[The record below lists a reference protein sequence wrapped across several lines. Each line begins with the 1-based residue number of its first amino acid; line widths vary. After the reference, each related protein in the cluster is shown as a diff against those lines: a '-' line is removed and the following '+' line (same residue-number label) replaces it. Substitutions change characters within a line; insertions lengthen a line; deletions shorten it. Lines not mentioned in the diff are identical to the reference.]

1 MISSLSL
8 PRILRVGGGAVG
20 ELGDVVAELGLRRPL
35 LVTDAFLAGTGAA
48 ERLMA
53 TLGDAGARPRLF
65 VGTVPDPTTDSLGAG
80 LTVLREHGADSVIGF
95 GGGSPV
101 DTAKALGLL
110 GVQGGRMRDYKAPHT
125 NLGPALP
132 VIAVPT
138 TAGSGSEATQFT
150 IITDSATD
158 EKMLCS
164 GPAFLPVAAVVDF
177 ELTLSMPSRLTADT
191 GIDALT
197 HAVEAYV
204 SRKSNPFS
212 DSLALNAI
220 RAIGQ
225 HLRRVYA
232 YGADTEAREAMMPA
246 ATQAGIVFSNSSV
259 ALVHGMS
266 RPIGAHFHVA
276 HGLSNAMLFPAVTA
290 FSVPAAESRYAD
302 CARALGAATDG
313 DSDAMAADR
322 LVEAL
327 RALCKDL
334 EVPTPKPTASTRT
347 TGSACRP
354 SWPSRRSRPDPPP
367 TTPSY
372 PPRTRSRTST
382 RRSTPDTRRVR
393 NVMAA
398 TARFIRTT
406 R

>member
-1 MISSLSL
+1 MVASLSL
-8 PRILRVGGGAVG
+8 PRILRAGGGAVG
-20 ELGDVVAELGLRRPL
+20 ALGDVVAGLGLRRPL
-35 LVTDAFLAGTGAA
+35 LVTDAFLSGTGAA

-53 TLGDAGARPRLF
+53 TLRDAGLQPCLF
-65 VGTVPDPTTDSLGAG
+65 AGTVPDPTTDSLGAG

-95 GGGSPV
+95 GGGSPL
-101 DTAKALGLL
+101 DTAKALALL

-150 IITDSATD
+150 IVTDSATN

-177 ELTLSMPSRLTADT
+177 ELTLSMPARLTADT
-191 GIDALT
+191 GVDALT

-204 SRKSNPFS
+204 SRRANPFS
-212 DSLALNAI
+212 DGLALTAI
-220 RAIGQ
+220 RAIGR

-232 YGADTEAREAMMPA
+232 DGADTEAREAMMLA
-246 ATQAGIVFSNSSV
+246 ATQAGIAFSNSSV

-266 RPIGAHFHVA
+266 RPIGAHFHIA

-302 CARALGAATDG
+302 CARALEAATDG
-313 DSDAMAADR
+313 DSDAVAAGKF
-322 LVEAL
+322 VEAL
-327 RALCKDL
+327 RALCADL
-334 EVPTPKPTASTRT
+334 EVPTPQAHGIDRDEWSRLSLLMAEQALASGSPANNPVVPTVEEIQ
-347 TGSACRP
+347 
-354 SWPSRRSRPDPPP
+354 DL
-367 TTPSY
+367 Y
-372 PPRTRSRTST
+372 
-382 RRSTPDTRRVR
+382 
-393 NVMAA
+393 
-398 TARFIRTT
+398 ARIYA
-406 R
+406 